1 MKYTKEFS
9 VDNFKFWSGAVQIV
23 NAFRKANMLDDLQ
36 QLIEDK
42 FVNKT
47 PTDTEINDFVWF
59 DVSIPKE
66 CLESFVIDI

>member
-9 VDNFKFWSGAVQIV
+9 VDNFKFWSGAVQV
-23 NAFRKANMLDDLQ
+23 VDAFRKANMLDDLQ
-36 QLIEDK
+36 QLIEDN

-66 CLESFVIDI
+66 CLESFGIDI

>member
-9 VDNFKFWSGAVQIV
+9 VDNFKFWSGAVQVV

-36 QLIEDK
+36 QLIEDN

-66 CLESFVIDI
+66 CLESFGIDI

>member
-9 VDNFKFWSGAVQIV
+9 VDNFKFWSGAVHVV
-23 NAFRKANMLDDLQ
+23 NALRKASMLDDLQ

-66 CLESFVIDI
+66 CLESFGIDI

>member
-9 VDNFKFWSGAVQIV
+9 VDNFKFWSGAVQVV
-23 NAFRKANMLDDLQ
+23 NAFRKANILDDLQ

-66 CLESFVIDI
+66 CLESFGIDI

>member
-9 VDNFKFWSGAVQIV
+9 VDNFKFWSGAVQV
-23 NAFRKANMLDDLQ
+23 VDTFRKANMLDDLQ
-36 QLIEDK
+36 QLIEDN

-66 CLESFVIDI
+66 CLESLGIEI